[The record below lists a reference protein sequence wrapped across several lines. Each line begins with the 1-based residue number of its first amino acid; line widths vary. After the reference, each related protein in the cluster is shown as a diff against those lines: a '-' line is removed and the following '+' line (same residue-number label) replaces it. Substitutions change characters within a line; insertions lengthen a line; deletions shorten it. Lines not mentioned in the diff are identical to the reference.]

1 MTEIIGLNLDAK
13 IDNELKKEN
22 ITETVITELKNKY
35 SGLELRD
42 LDDKEMYLEIKD
54 AIRVIVKVRTTAT
67 KICKKLR
74 EDAVR
79 VQKLVIEKEKEVVGR
94 IREIENPLLGQI
106 NAFEEE
112 VSRKE
117 KLEQE
122 RKEAILIQRQ
132 TELIKMGASFL
143 NGSFS
148 LDDVSFELSV
158 IKDADEEIYTT
169 TILPKYVMIYE
180 RKEAERIEAER
191 IEAGK
196 QKELKRQQEELEKQI
211 EEFNNKK
218 LEAERERIKSINE
231 LVKNRSGQLMEIGVM
246 FSNISGYT
254 YNGEILGINRDIEN
268 YNEND
273 WNRLLIDVS
282 AKVASIKISLDK
294 KREEEL
300 KEEQDRIAKKAVD
313 DAKLK
318 EKQEQEKKDL
328 EMLQSKD
335 RVKWEDFISQLKNLV
350 LYQMSTSGYQ
360 QKQII
365 AKEKIEEIIML

>member
-191 IEAGK
+191 IEAEK

-350 LYQMSTSGYQ
+350 LYQMSTSRYQ